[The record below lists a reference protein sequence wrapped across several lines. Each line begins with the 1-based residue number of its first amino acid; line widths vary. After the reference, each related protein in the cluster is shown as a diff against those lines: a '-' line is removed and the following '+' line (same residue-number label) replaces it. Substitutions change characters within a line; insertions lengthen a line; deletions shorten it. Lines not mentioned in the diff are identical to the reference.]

1 MPEVKQ
7 VFTIIRR
14 LYSPVAVPWNEL
26 LLSTNL
32 VRLGETYKFK
42 EVGQAAPTGQET
54 TTALVAKAGEFAL
67 SENVVPILQ
76 LTIQPNLVEAQIA
89 AETERSDAFVQ
100 DLEKFLMALNPNK
113 KSELEQYTTTHQT
126 IAIVKLAV
134 PFEDLLSDRL
144 RGFLAE
150 KARTMLT
157 LPDAEPH
164 IQLSH
169 LSWQVTFRTESN
181 DYIYQPKMLAI
192 EPRAGSKP
200 SEQLYFTHSP
210 TEFATHMKLLQE
222 LEATF
227 ASS

>member
-1 MPEVKQ
+1 
-7 VFTIIRR
+7 
-14 LYSPVAVPWNEL
+14 SPVAVPWNEL

-42 EVGQAAPTGQET
+42 EVGQAAATGQET
-54 TTALVAKAGEFAL
+54 PTALVAKAGEFAL
-67 SENVVPILQ
+67 SENVVRILQ

-89 AETERSDAFVQ
+89 AESERADAFVQ
-100 DLEKFLMALNPNK
+100 DLEQFLMALDPNK

-150 KARTMLT
+150 KAQSMLT

-169 LSWQVTFRTESN
+169 LSWQVTFRTDSN
-181 DYIYQPKMLAI
+181 DYIYQ
-192 EPRAGSKP
+192 
-200 SEQLYFTHSP
+200 
-210 TEFATHMKLLQE
+210 
-222 LEATF
+222 
-227 ASS
+227 